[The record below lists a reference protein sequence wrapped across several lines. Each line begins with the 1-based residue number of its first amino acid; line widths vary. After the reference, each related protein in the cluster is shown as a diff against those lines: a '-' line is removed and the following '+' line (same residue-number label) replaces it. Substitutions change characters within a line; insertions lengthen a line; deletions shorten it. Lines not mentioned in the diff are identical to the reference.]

1 MPDFSKPL
9 VCICVPTYNASLT
22 IRETLLSIV
31 AQDYE
36 NLKIKVVDNNST
48 DDTVAIASSVPDDR
62 IELYRNSVNVGG
74 EGNFNRCIKLGEGKY
89 TAIFHADDIY
99 EPQMVSKQV
108 DFLEINTDAGGVF
121 TEASL
126 IDKTGRAV
134 GVIKQPI
141 AVAAK
146 GPLFDFNSLYKAVLE
161 HSNFLI
167 CPSFMARTD
176 IYQNDIKAWR
186 GEMFGSSADLDV
198 WLRILQHHACG
209 ILAEPLIRYR
219 ISNEQFSAKVRQN
232 VGRADFFRVIDYYQA
247 QGWVAAQLDNRDYI
261 NYARLKRRDDVM
273 RAINCLLSGD
283 IDGSYQLCGDVL
295 SLNALSAAW
304 QTRRGLLVL
313 GLGVFIR
320 VSIGLCLTGPAKRA
334 LFYFKKKLNK

>member
-9 VCICVPTYNASLT
+9 VCICIPTYNSSLT
-22 IRETLLSIV
+22 IRETLLSIT
-31 AQDYE
+31 AQNYE

-48 DDTVAIASSVPDDR
+48 DDTVAIVSSIPDDR
-62 IELYRNSVNVGG
+62 IELHRNSVNVGG
-74 EGNFNRCIKLGEGKY
+74 EGNFNRCIRLGEGKY
-89 TAIFHADDIY
+89 TAIFHADDLY

-108 DFLEINTDAGGVF
+108 DFLEANPDAAGVF

-126 IDKTGRAV
+126 IDKRGQLV
-134 GVIKQPI
+134 GAIKQPL

-146 GPLFDFNSLYKAVLE
+146 GPLFDFNSLYRAILE

-176 IYQNDIKAWR
+176 IYQQDIKVWR

-198 WLRILQHHACG
+198 WLRILQHRACG
-209 ILAEPLIRYR
+209 ILAEPLMRYR
-219 ISNEQFSAKVRQN
+219 ISNEQFSARVRQN

-247 QGWVAAQLDNRDYI
+247 QGWVTAQLNNSDYI
-261 NYARLKRRDDVM
+261 NYERLERRDRVM
-273 RAINCLLSGD
+273 RAINCLLSED
-283 IDGSYQLCGDVL
+283 VDKAYQLCSDVL

-304 QTRRGLLVL
+304 QSRRGLFVL
-313 GLGVFIR
+313 CLGVFIR
-320 VSIGLCLTGPAKRA
+320 VSIDLGLTGSAKKVLLYLKKRA
-334 LFYFKKKLNK
+334 NK